1 MLCISVAQE
10 RMREG
15 DFTSDKGDEP
25 CHLQNVDG
33 MHVGLL
39 LVVLCSGNG
48 GYASERSMSQKVDVG
63 DLIVRTKCDLVVA
76 NM

>member
-48 GYASERSMSQKVDVG
+48 GYASERSMS
-63 DLIVRTKCDLVVA
+63 
-76 NM
+76 

>member
-1 MLCISVAQE
+1 VPSGHVDCDMLCKSVAQE

-25 CHLQNVDG
+25 RHLQNVDG

-48 GYASERSMSQKVDVG
+48 GYASERSMS
-63 DLIVRTKCDLVVA
+63 
-76 NM
+76 